1 MNKLALGI
9 AGFAVVFIVLTI
21 FFSPMIWLAT
31 ILAPLPPTVMILLFQ
46 PVVHMNIV
54 EKQTE
59 ENREN

>member
-9 AGFAVVFIVLTI
+9 AGFAVVFIILTI

-31 ILAPLPPTVMILLFQ
+31 ILAPLPLTVMILLFQ

>member
-31 ILAPLPPTVMILLFQ
+31 ILAPLPLTVMILLFQ